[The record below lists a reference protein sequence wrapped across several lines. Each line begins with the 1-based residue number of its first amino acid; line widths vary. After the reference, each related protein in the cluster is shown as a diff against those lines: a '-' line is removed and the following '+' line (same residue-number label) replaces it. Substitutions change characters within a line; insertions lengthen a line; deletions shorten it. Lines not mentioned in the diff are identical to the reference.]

1 MKSPLSLLLVSW
13 LGLAAASLR
22 AENRFAALRGSYSG
36 SCTVETSSEAA
47 GSAKVVVETPR
58 KHGKRALFTI
68 TGSLTS
74 NGNVVPLLGRLR
86 WDGRRVHASSFLL
99 GLQGVSIPTQVA
111 HLRGGGGKYRFVLL
125 AASGA
130 ELNGEPVSGRV
141 NVTLEL
147 ADKTLKIHGGG
158 TLRTAAGRNPVS
170 IVIEATKS

>member
-1 MKSPLSLLLVSW
+1 MKSPFLLLLVGCI
-13 LGLAAASLR
+13 GLAVAPLR
-22 AENRFAALRGSYSG
+22 AENRFAGLRGSYSG

-47 GSAKVVVETPR
+47 GSAKVVVETLR
-58 KHGKRALFTI
+58 KHSKRALFTI

-99 GLQGVSIPTQVA
+99 GLQGVSIPTQAA

-130 ELNGEPVSGRV
+130 ELNGELVSGRV